1 MTPWLRTLPTA
12 GLLAAALL
20 NGSGHLAYA
29 APARSGTA
37 SYATA
42 PVPSARGTA
51 VAETEGPAATDPA
64 RPTPTADPSRAGSFA
79 GEGRSRPGRAE
90 PDLQD
95 APDATDLQDTGPGT
109 DAGLT
114 EASVAPEPSRN
125 DAVPVQQNIVGPA
138 TPPEPVL
145 EILPLG
151 SGLIL
156 IGLGLGL
163 AFVALRVRRP

>member
-20 NGSGHLAYA
+20 NGSGLLAYA
-29 APARSGTA
+29 APARSGAA
-37 SYATA
+37 SYVAA

-51 VAETEGPAATDPA
+51 AAEAEGPAATDPT
-64 RPTPTADPSRAGSFA
+64 RPTPTEDSSRAGSFA

-95 APDATDLQDTGPGT
+95 IPDAADPQDTDPGA

-125 DAVPVQQNIVGPA
+125 DAVPVQQSVVGPA
-138 TPPEPVL
+138 SPPEPVL

-151 SGLIL
+151 TGLIL
-156 IGLGLGL
+156 IGLGLGM
-163 AFVALRVRRP
+163 AFVALRVRRG